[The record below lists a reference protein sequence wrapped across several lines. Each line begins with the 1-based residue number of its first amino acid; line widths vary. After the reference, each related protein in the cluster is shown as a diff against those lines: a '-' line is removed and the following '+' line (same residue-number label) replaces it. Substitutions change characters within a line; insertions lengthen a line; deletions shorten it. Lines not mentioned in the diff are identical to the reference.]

1 MPSLN
6 GEGACRRF
14 HQGEDPS
21 RGLLRAL
28 RKSVMTALVTSGL
41 VSKRTSLPE
50 SLAWP
55 GAGSGQS
62 SSLQTQLAQHRLAQ
76 KRHLLAHSGQH
87 RHHQLHRHILQQQVG
102 S

>member
-1 MPSLN
+1 
-6 GEGACRRF
+6 
-14 HQGEDPS
+14 
-21 RGLLRAL
+21 
-28 RKSVMTALVTSGL
+28 MTALVSPGL

-76 KRHLLAHSGQH
+76 KRHLLAHTGQH

-102 S
+102 SWYNNITLMVNIAHSASQFSKNLSNMS